1 MLFDFASLDAN
12 ERYKLLVSTVVPR
25 PIAWVVTLDP
35 AGRRNAAPFSFF
47 NAFSQ
52 DPPVVCVG
60 IGGRRPGDVKDTGN
74 NIRRNGEFVVNLVA
88 ADLAPQMN
96 ITAIEFGPEID
107 ELAEAGLTTL
117 PSVKVKP
124 PRIAES
130 PVAME
135 CERLATIE
143 LGNARAL
150 VLGRVLAMHI
160 RDDAV
165 LDAAKCYIDTPRLD
179 LIGRMHGRGWY
190 TRTTDRFE
198 IPRIKVEDWQKR
210 AGADDA

>member
-1 MLFDFASLDAN
+1 MMFDFAAIDSAS
-12 ERYKLLVSTVVPR
+12 RYKLLTSTVVPR
-25 PIAWVVTLDP
+25 PIAWVVTLD
-35 AGRRNAAPFSFF
+35 AQGRRNAAPFSFF

-52 DPPVVCVG
+52 DPPVVCIG
-60 IGGRRPGDVKDTGN
+60 IGGRAPGDVKDTGN
-74 NIRRNGEFVVNLVA
+74 NIRQTGEFVVNLVA
-88 ADLAPQMN
+88 AENAAQMN
-96 ITAIEFGPEID
+96 VTAIDFGPEVD

-135 CERLATIE
+135 CERLATVE
-143 LGNARAL
+143 LGNDRAL
-150 VLGRVLAMHI
+150 VMGRVLMMHV

-165 LDAAKCYIDTPRLD
+165 LDAAKCYIDTPALK

-190 TRTTDRFE
+190 TGTEHAFDM
-198 IPRIKVEDWQKR
+198 PRLSVEGWARRK
-210 AGADDA
+210 AAE